1 MSDPIPPFGVP
12 PYPPGPVPPA
22 GDFPSPAAPVPA
34 PPVVPPTASTPPVAV
49 RRRGPGV
56 LGTVLIAALVAAV
69 VGGFAGL
76 AGYVVGRGIDDGR
89 SASTT
94 TGTPV
99 VIPQSNAGGTSPV
112 ANGSIADI
120 AATTLPAVVSILAEG
135 STQSG
140 SGSGFIVRPNG
151 YILTNNH
158 VVDLVVDGGDLT
170 VVFNDGS
177 RAKGKVVGT
186 SASYDLAVVKVDR
199 SNLPTVTLG
208 NSSSVHVG
216 DTAIA
221 IGAPLGLDGTV
232 TSGIIS
238 ALDRP
243 VTAGDAATEDPS
255 FINAIQTDAAINPGN
270 SGGPLLD
277 GSGTVIGVNSAIASL
292 AAGLTG
298 EAGNIGLG
306 FAIPINSAKRIAE
319 ELIATGTSRTPR
331 IGVNL
336 DTSYTDAGAKI
347 KDVTAGSPAEDAG
360 LRSGD
365 VIVTVE
371 GRSIDDA
378 TELVVEIR
386 NHAPGDTIAIGY
398 TRGGQDRT
406 ASLVLGDDSA
416 TN

>member
-1 MSDPIPPFGVP
+1 MLPLP
-12 PYPPGPVPPA
+12 
-22 GDFPSPAAPVPA
+22 
-34 PPVVPPTASTPPVAV
+34 V
-49 RRRGPGV
+49 RRPHR
-56 LGTVLIAALVAAV
+56 
-69 VGGFAGL
+69 
-76 AGYVVGRGIDDGR
+76 RDED
-89 SASTT
+89 
-94 TGTPV
+94 
-99 VIPQSNAGGTSPV
+99 
-112 ANGSIADI
+112 
-120 AATTLPAVVSILAEG
+120 
-135 STQSG
+135 
-140 SGSGFIVRPNG
+140 
-151 YILTNNH
+151 
-158 VVDLVVDGGDLT
+158 
-170 VVFNDGS
+170 
-177 RAKGKVVGT
+177 
-186 SASYDLAVVKVDR
+186 
-199 SNLPTVTLG
+199 
-208 NSSSVHVG
+208 
-216 DTAIA
+216 
-221 IGAPLGLDGTV
+221 PLRQRIHDAR
-232 TSGIIS
+232 IS